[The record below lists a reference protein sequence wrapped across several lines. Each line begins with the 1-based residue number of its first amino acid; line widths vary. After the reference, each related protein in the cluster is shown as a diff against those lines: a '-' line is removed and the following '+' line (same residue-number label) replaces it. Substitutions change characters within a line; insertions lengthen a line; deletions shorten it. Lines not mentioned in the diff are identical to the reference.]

1 MDMCQTRGSQW
12 GLLRE
17 GRILSRSLE
26 KQRLRGQDQSLIIV
40 QLMRTS
46 SRVRRGRGSRHQ
58 HEKH

>member
-17 GRILSRSLE
+17 GRILSCSLE

-40 QLMRTS
+40 QLM
-46 SRVRRGRGSRHQ
+46 
-58 HEKH
+58 